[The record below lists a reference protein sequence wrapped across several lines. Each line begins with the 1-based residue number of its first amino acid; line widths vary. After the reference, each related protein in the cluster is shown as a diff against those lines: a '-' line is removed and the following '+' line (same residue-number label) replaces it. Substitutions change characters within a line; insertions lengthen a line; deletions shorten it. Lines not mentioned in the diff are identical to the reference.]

1 MPLRAV
7 SVEEINSR
15 GDGTAPFSMRIPSRG
30 TNLSQKV
37 VCVSHALIYM
47 KFHGKS
53 SAIGVVT
60 TTANKTGA
68 VCVHTTTHET
78 TNHVCALFSA
88 QEQHRPLTS
97 GELIRVIGKI
107 RTMAK

>member
-37 VCVSHALIYM
+37 VCLSHALVYVQ
-47 KFHGKS
+47 FHGKS

-60 TTANKTGA
+60 TTA
-68 VCVHTTTHET
+68 
-78 TNHVCALFSA
+78 
-88 QEQHRPLTS
+88 
-97 GELIRVIGKI
+97 KI
-107 RTMAK
+107 EMRLLYS